1 MQIINL
7 VQQNQNKLTARCEF
21 SRIDQQLTKDH
32 DGATQAEVDAP
43 FRDKADACK
52 RLLPYHV
59 FQEKVLS
66 QKDLDKADEF
76 FEATSQHL
84 LDKYEQM
91 VHKYQYLC
99 LMESQREVP
108 TSELMM
114 IDRMFLADE
123 QTSLKELKEQAAA
136 AASVVK
142 GVKS

>member
-1 MQIINL
+1 
-7 VQQNQNKLTARCEF
+7 
-21 SRIDQQLTKDH
+21 LTKDH

>member
-1 MQIINL
+1 
-7 VQQNQNKLTARCEF
+7 
-21 SRIDQQLTKDH
+21 
-32 DGATQAEVDAP
+32 
-43 FRDKADACK
+43 
-52 RLLPYHV
+52 V

-136 AASVVK
+136 AASAVK
-142 GVKS
+142 GAKS

>member
-1 MQIINL
+1 
-7 VQQNQNKLTARCEF
+7 
-21 SRIDQQLTKDH
+21 
-32 DGATQAEVDAP
+32 
-43 FRDKADACK
+43 
-52 RLLPYHV
+52 LPYHV

-142 GVKS
+142 GAKS

>member
-1 MQIINL
+1 M
-7 VQQNQNKLTARCEF
+7 
-21 SRIDQQLTKDH
+21 QLTKDH
-32 DGATQAEVDAP
+32 EGATQAEINSP
-43 FRDKADACK
+43 FKDKADACK

-123 QTSLKELKEQAAA
+123 QTSLKDLKEQAAA
-136 AASVVK
+136 AASAVK
-142 GVKS
+142 GVKIPHFKLTSD